1 MYVSFAGNVT
11 YKNAKNLHET
21 ALKMPIEHMLIESEA
36 PFMVPAAYKGKRNMP
51 AYIHSTLEFIAEL
64 RGMDSE
70 ECADIL
76 YQNSL
81 RFFNI
86 KLMIV

>member
-1 MYVSFAGNVT
+1 
-11 YKNAKNLHET
+11 
-21 ALKMPIEHMLIESEA
+21 
-36 PFMVPAAYKGKRNMP
+36 MP

-64 RGMDSE
+64 RGMDPE

-86 KLMIV
+86 KE